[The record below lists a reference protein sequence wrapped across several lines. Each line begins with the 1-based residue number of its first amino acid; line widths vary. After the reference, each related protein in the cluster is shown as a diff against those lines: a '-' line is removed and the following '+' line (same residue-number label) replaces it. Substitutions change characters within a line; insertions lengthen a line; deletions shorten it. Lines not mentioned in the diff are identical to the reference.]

1 MRGTKMHVSRVYNAY
16 VNIMFYLLVF
26 YITYEYV
33 IIKYDL
39 FTNAM

>member
-1 MRGTKMHVSRVYNAY
+1 MRGTKCMFLEFIML
-16 VNIMFYLLVF
+16 VNVMFYLLVF
-26 YITYEYV
+26 YITYEFV